1 MPARVYVSA
10 RIMLVMV
17 CASYMTCERLGELQE
32 VEQALQKH
40 RKMRNGGDAVAE
52 RDIGG
57 ELRLSQLGGELRP
70 SQLPA
75 SRLSP
80 SKMEPD
86 TARWYVHAN
95 AGQGVESGRSSRF

>member
-1 MPARVYVSA
+1 MSARVYVSA
-10 RIMLVMV
+10 RIMLVIV
-17 CASYMTCERLGELQE
+17 CASHMACERLGGLQE

-57 ELRLSQLGGELRP
+57 DLRP
-70 SQLPA
+70 SQLPP

-80 SKMEPD
+80 STVEPD

-95 AGQGVESGRSSRF
+95 AGQGVEKGRHATCVGECERSCR